1 MSTRQFFL
9 FNARQKPEKMLLKDR
24 FASLTLTTDFSLQQ
38 KMAEHQPCH
47 VKSRYAKYGT
57 ALSAT
62 IKSLCVNV
70 QVLMVFFAARILSDS
85 LKRL

>member
-1 MSTRQFFL
+1 VSTGHLFL
-9 FNARQKPEKMLLKDR
+9 FNASQKPEKMLFKDR
-24 FASLTLTTDFSLQQ
+24 FASLRLPTDFSLQK

-47 VKSRYAKYGT
+47 VKSRYAKCGT

-62 IKSLCVNV
+62 IKSLCVKV